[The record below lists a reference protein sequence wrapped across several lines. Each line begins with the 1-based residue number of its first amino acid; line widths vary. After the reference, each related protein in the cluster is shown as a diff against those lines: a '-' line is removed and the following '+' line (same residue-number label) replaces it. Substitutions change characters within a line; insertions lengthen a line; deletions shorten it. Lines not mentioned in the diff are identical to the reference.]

1 MSLANKIF
9 KSLTVPL
16 PPKQVPTVLMGL
28 GFDRIDNYYWIKD
41 DKDPDSFAYIEAEN
55 GHAKAFFDQIEPIKE
70 TFYNE
75 FISRIKLDDQSVPF
89 LRRHYYYFNSSEK
102 EDQYDKHYRYSAS
115 LGVDG
120 QKDRGN
126 WSQILNENELAAD
139 YPYFA
144 LGSSC
149 LSDDEEIIAYA
160 VDTAGNELFR
170 VFIKD
175 LKSEATYEVPVSNAT
190 YGLEFNRDATKLF
203 WVEAD
208 DANRPFKINVTDL
221 TKADFPTSTIF
232 EENDEAFG
240 VGMGKTKDYRHVVVE
255 SSSTTSTEIRYID
268 LEDEQLEIKLFHPR
282 TPGLEVSIE
291 IIGDT
296 CYLLTNHKSIDFS
309 VAITTLDKPEVEYW
323 RDFYFRE
330 GVKVDSFELFA
341 DYLAID
347 ERRNGFSRIRIVD
360 LKNNDEYE
368 LEAPDEAST
377 FSVAPNL
384 TFDSN
389 TMRYGYSSMTTPS
402 QLFEMDL
409 TTGEK
414 KLLKQ
419 SEVLGDFDIS
429 SLRSEVMYITARDG
443 VTVPVSIVY
452 RGERPNGA
460 PLLLYGYGS
469 YEHSTDPRF
478 SILRLSLLER
488 GVTFAVAH
496 IRGGGEMGRQWYLDG
511 KFAKKH
517 NTFNDFVDAANALA
531 NDGITERGKITI
543 MGGSAGGMLV
553 GAAVNQAPD
562 LFNAVVAEVPF
573 VDCLTTISDPSLP
586 LTVPEWEEWGNPL
599 EDLDIFN
606 EMAGYSPYDNVR
618 VGTKYPPL
626 FITSGLSDPRVS
638 YVEPTKW
645 AAKLREVTP
654 DPEVL
659 LWTEQ
664 TAGHFGNSG
673 RFNELES
680 DARTYAF
687 IYSCIVDE
695 EHTI

>member
-1 MSLANKIF
+1 
-9 KSLTVPL
+9 
-16 PPKQVPTVLMGL
+16 MGL

-41 DKDPDSFAYIEAEN
+41 DKDPDALGYIEEEN
-55 GHAKAFFDQIEPIKE
+55 SHAKAFFDKIEPIKE
-70 TFYNE
+70 QFYNE

-102 EDQYDKHYRYSAS
+102 EDQYDKHYRYGAS
-115 LGVDG
+115 LGLEG
-120 QKDRGN
+120 QKDRDN
-126 WSQILNENELAAD
+126 WKMILDENELAVGQ
-139 YPYFA
+139 PYFA

-149 LSDDEEIIAYA
+149 LSDDEETIAYA
-160 VDTAGNELFR
+160 MDTAGNELFQI
-170 VFIKD
+170 FIKD
-175 LKSEATYEVPVSNAT
+175 LKSGKTYEVPVSNAT
-190 YGLEFNRDATKLF
+190 YGLEFNRDNTKLF

-208 DANRPFKINVTDL
+208 EANRPFKINVMDL
-221 TKADFPTSTIF
+221 TQPDFPSTTVF
-232 EENDEAFG
+232 EESDEGFG
-240 VGMGKTKDYRHVVVE
+240 VGMGKTKDFRHLIIE
-255 SSSTTSTEIRYID
+255 SASTTSTEIRYID
-268 LEDEQLEIKLFHPR
+268 LEADQLELKLFHPR

-291 IIGDT
+291 IIGET
-296 CYLLTNHKSIDFS
+296 CYLLANHKSIDFS
-309 VAITTLDKPEVEYW
+309 IATTSLDSPEVEKW
-323 RDFYFRE
+323 RDFYYRE

-341 DYLAID
+341 DFLAID
-347 ERRNGFSRIRIVD
+347 ERRNGFSRVRIVD
-360 LKNNDEYE
+360 LRSNEEYE
-368 LEAPDEAST
+368 LDAPDEAST

-384 TFDSN
+384 TFDTN

-409 TTGEK
+409 ETRERR
-414 KLLKQ
+414 LLKQ
-419 SEVLGDFDIS
+419 SEVLGDFDLS
-429 SLRSEVMYITARDG
+429 TLRSEVIYITARDG
-443 VTVPVSIVY
+443 VKVPVSLVY
-452 RGERPNGA
+452 QGERPSGA

-488 GVTFAVAH
+488 GVTYAVAH

-511 KFAKKH
+511 KFEKKH
-517 NTFNDFVDAANALA
+517 NTFNDFVDAAKALSE
-531 NDGITERGKITI
+531 DGITAQGKIMI

-553 GAAVNQAPD
+553 GAAVNQAPE
-562 LFNAVVAEVPF
+562 LFGAVVAEVPF

-599 EDLDIFN
+599 DDLDIFN
-606 EMAGYSPYDNVR
+606 EMASYSPYDNVKAG
-618 VGTKYPPL
+618 VKYPPM

-645 AAKLREVTP
+645 TAKLRETTS

-664 TAGHFGNSG
+664 SAGHFGNSG

-687 IYSCIVDE
+687 IYSCIFDDE
-695 EHTI
+695 LPE

>member
-1 MSLANKIF
+1 
-9 KSLTVPL
+9 
-16 PPKQVPTVLMGL
+16 MGL
-28 GFDRIDNYYWIKD
+28 GSDRIDNYYWIKD
-41 DKDPDSFAYIEAEN
+41 SSDPDALSYIEEEN
-55 GHAKAFFDQIEPIKE
+55 AHAKSFFDQIEPLKE
-70 TFYNE
+70 KFYNE

-89 LRRHYYYFNSSEK
+89 LRRHYYYFNSSDK
-102 EDQYDKHYRYSAS
+102 EDQYDKHYRYDAS
-115 LGVDG
+115 LGLEG
-120 QKDRGN
+120 QKDRDN
-126 WSQILNENELAAD
+126 WKLILDENELAKD
-139 YPYFA
+139 QPYFA

-149 LSDDEEIIAYA
+149 LSDDEETIAYSM
-160 VDTAGNELFR
+160 DTAGNELFR
-170 VFIKD
+170 VFIKN
-175 LKSEATYEVPVSNAT
+175 LTNGETYEVPVSNAT
-190 YGLEFNRDATKLF
+190 YGLDFNSDNTKLF

-208 DANRPFKINVTDL
+208 EANRPFRINLMDL
-221 TKADFPTSTIF
+221 TQPDFPSTTIF
-232 EENDEAFG
+232 EELDEGFG
-240 VGMGKTKDYRHVVVE
+240 VGVGKTKDFKHLIVE

-268 LEDEQLEIKLFHPR
+268 LSDEKLELKLFHPR
-282 TPGLEVSIE
+282 TAGLEVSIE
-291 IIGDT
+291 MIGET
-296 CYLLTNHKSIDFS
+296 CYLLANHKSIDFS
-309 VAITTLDKPEVEYW
+309 VATTTLSRPRVEDW
-323 RDFYFRE
+323 SDFYYRE

-341 DYLAID
+341 DFLAID

-360 LKNNDEYE
+360 LRDNSEYE
-368 LEAPDEAST
+368 IEAPQVAST

-384 TFDSN
+384 TFNSN

-409 TTGEK
+409 ATREV

-419 SEVLGDFDIS
+419 AEVLGDFDLT
-429 SLRSEVMYITARDG
+429 SLRSEVIYITARDG
-443 VTVPVSIVY
+443 VQVPVSIVY
-452 RGERPNGA
+452 QGDRPSGA

-469 YEHSTDPRF
+469 YEHCSDPRF

-488 GVTFAVAH
+488 GITYAVAH

-517 NTFNDFVDAANALA
+517 NTFNDFVDAAKALA
-531 NDGITERGKITI
+531 ADGITDPGKIVI

-553 GAAVNQAPD
+553 GAAVNQAPE
-562 LFNAVVAEVPF
+562 LFGAVVAEVPF

-606 EMAGYSPYDNVR
+606 EMQSYSPYDNVKA
-618 VGTKYPPL
+618 GIKYPPL

-645 AAKLREVTP
+645 TAKLREITA

-664 TAGHFGNSG
+664 SAGHFGNSG

-687 IYSCIVDE
+687 IYSCIAE
-695 EHTI
+695 ESQRE

>member
-1 MSLANKIF
+1 
-9 KSLTVPL
+9 
-16 PPKQVPTVLMGL
+16 MGL
-28 GFDRIDNYYWIKD
+28 GFDRIDDYYWIKD
-41 DKDPDSFAYIEAEN
+41 AQDPESLAYIEEEN
-55 GHAKAFFDQIEPIKE
+55 GYAKTFFEKIEPLKE

-102 EDQYDKHYRYSAS
+102 EDQYDKHYRYQTS
-115 LGVDG
+115 LGIDG
-120 QKDRGN
+120 QKDRSN
-126 WSQILNENELAAD
+126 WIMILDENELARD
-139 YPYFA
+139 QSYFA

-149 LSDDEEIIAYA
+149 LSDDEETLAYA
-160 VDTAGNELFR
+160 IDTAGNELFR

-175 LKSEATYEVPVSNAT
+175 LKTSSIYEVPVSNAT
-190 YGLEFNRDATKLF
+190 YGLEFNSDATKLF
-203 WVEAD
+203 WIEAD
-208 DANRPFKINVTDL
+208 EANRPYKINVMDL
-221 TKADFPTSTIF
+221 TQADFPSTTLF
-232 EENDEAFG
+232 EEGDEGFG
-240 VGMGKTKDYRHVVVE
+240 VGMGKTKDYRHLIVE

-268 LEDEQLEIKLFHPR
+268 LTDGQLQLRLFHPR
-282 TPGLEVSIE
+282 TPGLEVSME
-291 IIGDT
+291 IIGET
-296 CYLLTNHKSIDFS
+296 CYLLANHKSIDFS
-309 VAITTLDKPEVEYW
+309 VATTTLDRPEVENW
-323 RDFYFRE
+323 VDFYYRE

-341 DYLAID
+341 NFLAID

-360 LKNNDEYE
+360 LRTNQEYE
-368 LEAPDEAST
+368 LDAPDVAST

-409 TTGEK
+409 ATREK
-414 KLLKQ
+414 RLLKQ
-419 SEVLGDFDIS
+419 SEVLGDFDLS

-443 VTVPVSIVY
+443 VKVPVSIVY
-452 RGERPNGA
+452 LGERPSGA

-488 GVTFAVAH
+488 GVTYAVAH

-517 NTFNDFVDAANALA
+517 NTFNDFVDAAKALA
-531 NDGITERGKITI
+531 EDGITEAGKITI

-553 GAAVNQAPD
+553 GAAVNQAPE

-606 EMAGYSPYDNVR
+606 EMASYSPYDNVR
-618 VGTKYPPL
+618 AGVKYPPMY
-626 FITSGLSDPRVS
+626 ITSGLSDPRVS

-645 AAKLREVTP
+645 TAKLREITS
-654 DPEVL
+654 DPEVI

-664 TAGHFGNSG
+664 SAGHFGNSG

-680 DARTYAF
+680 DAKTFAF

-695 EHTI
+695 ELSE